1 MASNQTTLPGVSAPE
16 ETLLSGVNENVYEDQ
31 SLGAELTK
39 KTLTASPGGPCFYRP
54 PSTMNVCRLQAGC
67 TVCCPR

>member
-39 KTLTASPGGPCFYRP
+39 KTLTVSHGGPCF
-54 PSTMNVCRLQAGC
+54 TGLVQL
-67 TVCCPR
+67 